1 MAVTTVLALV
11 VLLVSYLIYQ
21 RAKNLPVAD
30 EAQVGLTKLFAHKF
44 YVDEIYNFLFVRST
58 ERLSKLLHYYV
69 DVWAIDGLV
78 NGVGKGVENI
88 GAQFRKL
95 QNGNIEY
102 YLIGM
107 VAGAILLVLT
117 MYL

>member
-1 MAVTTVLALV
+1 
-11 VLLVSYLIYQ
+11 
-21 RAKNLPVAD
+21 
-30 EAQVGLTKLFAHKF
+30 
-44 YVDEIYNFLFVRST
+44 
-58 ERLSKLLHYYV
+58 V
-69 DVWAIDGLV
+69 DVWVIDGLV
-78 NGVGKGVENI
+78 NGVGKGVQSI

>member
-1 MAVTTVLALV
+1 
-11 VLLVSYLIYQ
+11 
-21 RAKNLPVAD
+21 
-30 EAQVGLTKLFAHKF
+30 
-44 YVDEIYNFLFVRST
+44 VDEIYNFLFVRST
-58 ERLSKLLHYYV
+58 EKLSKLLHYYV
-69 DVWAIDGLV
+69 DVWALDGLV
-78 NGVGKGVENI
+78 NGVGKGVQSV

-117 MYL
+117 MFL